1 MKPGELPPYWK
12 DACQDLARRDPVL
25 AELIQ
30 NHPGEQLQ
38 GSGDA
43 FRTLLNAVVGQ
54 QISVAAAQSIWQR
67 LRARAPGTT
76 PGEILGIDPAG
87 LRETGLSRQKVLYV
101 QGIARAFLTGEIDPH
116 RWEQMP
122 DEAVRSQLCALHG
135 VGPWTAD
142 MTLIFFLHRPN
153 ILPLGDIG
161 LINGAARLYGWDTS
175 LSRPE
180 QTAALKRLGETWH
193 PWRTVATWYIWRDI
207 DAEPVI
213 Y

>member
-1 MKPGELPPYWK
+1 MKDRYTPPYWD
-12 DACQDLARRDPVL
+12 DACRDLARRDEVL
-25 AELIQ
+25 AQLIEKHQ
-30 NHPGEQLQ
+30 GDQLR

-43 FRTLLNAVVGQ
+43 FQTLLNAVVGQ
-54 QISVAAAQSIWQR
+54 QISVAAAQSIWGR
-67 LRARAPGTT
+67 LKLAAPEISPSTVLELGPDELRA
-76 PGEILGIDPAG
+76 I
-87 LRETGLSRQKVLYV
+87 GLSRQKVLYI
-101 QGIARAFLTGEIDPH
+101 QGIARAFSTGDVTPRLWQNMSDEEIH
-116 RWEQMP
+116 
-122 DEAVRSQLCALHG
+122 AQLCSLYG

-161 LINGAARLYGWDTS
+161 LIHGAARLYNWDSS
-175 LSRPE
+175 LSRRE
-180 QTAALKRLGETWH
+180 ETALLKDLGETWH